1 MPTDPPAQLLP
12 RTAPRLLRLADGVL
26 LGGLA
31 LITLAATAVLTVALY
46 ERFNAFSL
54 AALVVWLLAMTLIA
68 RQAVAGRIDW
78 RALFAL
84 VLLSLLMRWWSVQ
97 LTMEVELRV
106 DPMNYTNLAT
116 AVLDGR
122 GLIVDDV
129 QYGRDLR
136 AYFPPLYPLL
146 LAGWW
151 ALFGVSAWA
160 TLAMNTLT
168 DAIAAWALADTGRRL
183 GNRAAGLLAGLA
195 YFAWPAFAL
204 GAGLP
209 QKEALTVLLGVLL
222 LRGLVIWLNA
232 DAAGA
237 RRWRHG
243 LWLGLW
249 WGMLALTQAGL
260 AVAPAFI
267 ALVLIWQRGFAATL
281 RLGLTALPALLAV
294 LLPWWLRNWL
304 VFGAFV
310 PLTTASGFMANSA
323 LVHIRA
329 PFPPG
334 IFDLPE
340 PERSKVMGELA
351 RGILLGNPVCAAGEY
366 ARSMARGFAFEEAS
380 LARYRHTVPA
390 ISADNH
396 ARLEVMLQGSW
407 ATLLASATL
416 ATWAR
421 LRRGLTDPVAL
432 YTLALLAA
440 IGLTNVWFEF
450 GERHRLIL
458 TPFLLLLAAG
468 FWTGWLKRKAQR

>member
-1 MPTDPPAQLLP
+1 MPNRSAASLPKVADWTLL
-12 RTAPRLLRLADGVL
+12 A
-26 LGGLA
+26 GLA
-31 LITLAATAVLTVALY
+31 LIALAAGSVLVVALY

-54 AALVVWLLAMTLIA
+54 AALVVWLGGMALAA

-78 RALFAL
+78 HTLLGA
-84 VLLSLLMRWWSVQ
+84 VLLSLLIRWWSVQ
-97 LTMEVELRV
+97 LTMGVELRV
-106 DPMNYTNLAT
+106 DPMNYTNLAL

-151 ALFGVSAWA
+151 AVFGVSAWA

-168 DAIAAWALADTGRRL
+168 DALAAWALADTGRRL
-183 GNRAAGLLAGLA
+183 GNRAAGQLAGLA

-209 QKEALTVLLGVLL
+209 QKEALTALLGVLL
-222 LRGLVIWLNA
+222 LRGLVIWLND
-232 DAAGA
+232 DAAGG

-260 AVAPAFI
+260 ALAPAFI
-267 ALVLIWQRGFAATL
+267 ALVLIWKRGLAVTL

-294 LLPWWLRNWL
+294 LLPWWARNWL

-351 RGILLGNPVCAAGEY
+351 RGILLSNPVGAAGEY
-366 ARSMARGFAFEEAS
+366 ARSMAWGFAFEEAS

-396 ARLEVMLQGSW
+396 ARLEVLLQGSW
-407 ATLLASATL
+407 FALLASAAL
-416 ATWAR
+416 STWAR
-421 LRRGLTDPVAL
+421 LRRGLSDPVAL

-468 FWTGWLKRKAQR
+468 FWTGWLGRKVQR

>member
-1 MPTDPPAQLLP
+1 MFMGATMSSASNPV
-12 RTAPRLLRLADGVL
+12 RWADTVL
-26 LGGLA
+26 LAGLA
-31 LITLAATAVLTVALY
+31 LMGLAAGAVLAVCLF

-54 AALVVWLLAMTLIA
+54 GALLLWLMVMALAANQAAA
-68 RQAVAGRIDW
+68 RRIDW
-78 RALFAL
+78 RTIVAGIA
-84 VLLSLLMRWWSVQ
+84 LSLLMRWWSAE
-97 LTMEVELRV
+97 LTLGVVLRV

-116 AVLDGR
+116 AVLEGR
-122 GLIVDDV
+122 GLITDDV

-151 ALFGVSAWA
+151 GLFGVSAGA
-160 TLAMNTLT
+160 TLALATLT
-168 DAIAAWALADTGRRL
+168 DALAALALADCGRRL
-183 GNRAAGLLAGLA
+183 RQPAAGKVAALA

-209 QKEALTVLLGVLL
+209 QKEALTVLLAVLL
-222 LRGLVIWLNA
+222 LHRMMVWLA
-232 DAAGA
+232 DDAAGA

-249 WGMLALTQAGL
+249 WGLLALTQASL
-260 AVAPAFI
+260 AIAPAFV
-267 ALVLIWQRGFAATL
+267 ALVLVWQRGLAATL
-281 RLGLTALPALLAV
+281 RLGLAALPTLLLV

-334 IFDLPE
+334 LFDLPE
-340 PERSKVMGELA
+340 PERSRVMGQLA
-351 RGILLGNPVCAAGEY
+351 RGILADNPLGAAREY
-366 ARSMARGFAFEEAS
+366 GRSLAWGFAFEEAS

-396 ARLEVMLQGSW
+396 ARLEVLLQGSW
-407 ATLLASATL
+407 TALLASAAL
-416 ATWAR
+416 GIWAR
-421 LRRGLTDPVAL
+421 LRQGLADPVAL
-432 YTLALLAA
+432 YTLALLSA
-440 IGLTNVWFEF
+440 IGLSNVWFEF
-450 GERHRLIL
+450 GERHRLVL
-458 TPFLLLLAAG
+458 PPFLLLIAAG
-468 FWTGWLKRKAQR
+468 FWIRQMAGKTQR

>member
-1 MPTDPPAQLLP
+1 LHVTFSPGP
-12 RTAPRLLRLADGVL
+12 RQTRWPDLVL
-26 LGGLA
+26 LAGMA
-31 LITLAATAVLTVALY
+31 LITLAAGAVLVVSLY
-46 ERFNAFSL
+46 ERFNAFALASLVLWL
-54 AALVVWLLAMTLIA
+54 AAIGLAA
-68 RQAVAGRIDW
+68 AQAAAGRIDW
-78 RALFAL
+78 RTVLGIVLFAML
-84 VLLSLLMRWWSVQ
+84 IRWWSVE
-97 LTMEVELRV
+97 LTMGVALRV

-116 AVLDGR
+116 AVLEGR
-122 GLIVDDV
+122 GLITDDV

-136 AYFPPLYPLL
+136 AYFPPLYPLV

-151 ALFGVSAWA
+151 ALLGVSAWS
-160 TLAMNTLT
+160 TLALATLT
-168 DAIAAWALADTGRRL
+168 DGVAAWALADSGRRL
-183 GNRAAGLLAGLA
+183 GQVAAGRVAGLA

-209 QKEALTVLLGVLL
+209 QKESLTVLLGVLL
-222 LRGLVIWLNA
+222 LRGVVIWLND

-249 WGMLALTQAGL
+249 WGLLALVQASL
-260 AVAPAFI
+260 AIAPAFV
-267 ALVLIWQRGFAATL
+267 ALVLIWQRGFWPTL

-340 PERSKVMGELA
+340 PERSKVMGRIA
-351 RGILLGNPVCAAGEY
+351 RGILLDNPLGAAREY
-366 ARSMARGFAFEEAS
+366 ARSLAWGFAFEEAS
-380 LARYRHTVPA
+380 LARYRHTVPP
-390 ISADNH
+390 ISAENH
-396 ARLEVMLQGSW
+396 ARLEVLLQGTW
-407 ATLLASATL
+407 TGLLASATL

-421 LRRGLTDPVAL
+421 LRRGCSDPVAL
-432 YTLALLAA
+432 YTLALFAA
-440 IGLTNVWFEF
+440 IGLTNIWFEF

-458 TPFLLLLAAG
+458 TPFLLLIAASG
-468 FWTGWLKRKAQR
+468 WTAWFARKNQR